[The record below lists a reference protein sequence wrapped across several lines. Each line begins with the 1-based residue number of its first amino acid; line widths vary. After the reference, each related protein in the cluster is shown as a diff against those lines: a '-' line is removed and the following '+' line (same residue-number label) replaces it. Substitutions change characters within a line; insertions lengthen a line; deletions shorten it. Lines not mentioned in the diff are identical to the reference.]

1 MRFHRLQTVLRIC
14 LAGMFAAAMI
24 GACSPRTDVV
34 ESAPTAAPP
43 VAEAAPA
50 PDSAPA
56 APPGSLIPL
65 FNATCPGG
73 IKVHADAGG
82 PISIN
87 GKEGVLKKLN
97 DTTFE
102 ATGSG
107 VTISLS
113 IGADGSPAVSYTGSG
128 GTNGPCRL
136 T

>member
-1 MRFHRLQTVLRIC
+1 MSHQRSQTVLMIC
-14 LAGMFAAAMI
+14 LAGMI
-24 GACSPRTDVV
+24 GACTPRTDVSTSERAV
-34 ESAPTAAPP
+34 VPELAAATATAPEP
-43 VAEAAPA
+43 
-50 PDSAPA
+50 APA
-56 APPGSLIPL
+56 APSVSLIPM

-87 GKEGVLKKLN
+87 GKVGVLKELT
-97 DTTFE
+97 DTSYE

-113 IGADGSPAVSYTGSG
+113 IGADGSPGVSYAGSG
-128 GTNGPCRL
+128 GTKGVCPL